1 MGNQP
6 QHPWWQPRWLLRV
19 VAVLA
24 LSCMSPAY
32 ADSTEESTAAEE
44 QTARAQFDQA
54 IQRLG
59 TSDSGQ
65 AATELIALPVLAT
78 PLRCSIPQSLVG
90 LTLPHCPWVARDM
103 TELTAEM

>member
-1 MGNQP
+1 MRNQP

-44 QTARAQFDQA
+44 QMARSQFDQA

-59 TSDSGQ
+59 TNESGQ
-65 AATELIALPVLAT
+65 AAADLLSLADHHPHSTLAPEALFAAAQQYEETLAQ
-78 PLRCSIPQSLVG
+78 PDRA
-90 LTLPHCPWVARDM
+90 LTLYR
-103 TELTAEM
+103 